1 VAAST
6 GPPGS
11 TFLTVILTVIDGP
24 YEGTVFRLVQSKGRK
39 EFVVGRSTGK
49 KVKEHGASMPQD
61 PEVSTVHGRFECR
74 AGGKVMYEDLGSTNG
89 SFING
94 CVGMLGVA
102 RIDGT
107 GGRDEASKESLTRD
121 RARSM
126 VYLHCVLSPVEL
138 VVWYACTVFV
148 ANRGFLMRY
157 LTLLSHVYI
166 HARSPS

>member
-11 TFLTVILTVIDGP
+11 TFLTVILTVTDGP
-24 YEGTVFRLVQSKGRK
+24 YAGTVFRLVQSKGRK

-102 RIDGT
+102 RSMGRA
-107 GGRDEASKESLTRD
+107 GGMRQ
-121 RARSM
+121 
-126 VYLHCVLSPVEL
+126 V
-138 VVWYACTVFV
+138 
-148 ANRGFLMRY
+148 RG
-157 LTLLSHVYI
+157 
-166 HARSPS
+166 P